1 MSDPENR
8 HLVIQLVVK
17 LAIYTLFFFFFRD
30 WLTQPHVY
38 NIIF

>member
-17 LAIYTLFFFFFRD
+17 LAIYTLFFFFRD